1 MKTHTATQTIYKRFQ
16 QFIILGTVAILTVS
30 TATAMRNIRPYPP
43 QDAYE
48 QNILGRIYYEEQDYK
63 YAFYLWTKSAE
74 QGNADA
80 QYNLGVMYYHGQGVK
95 QDEKK
100 AFYLWTKSAEQGHA
114 DAQYN
119 LGIMYENG
127 DGVKKDLKQAFI
139 FYFKAS
145 RQGHTD
151 ARATLEYLKL
161 KIK

>member
-1 MKTHTATQTIYKRFQ
+1 MELWEYLSIFLEHT
-16 QFIILGTVAILTVS
+16 
-30 TATAMRNIRPYPP
+30 
-43 QDAYE
+43 
-48 QNILGRIYYEEQDYK
+48 
-63 YAFYLWTKSAE
+63 
-74 QGNADA
+74 
-80 QYNLGVMYYHGQGVK
+80 
-95 QDEKK
+95 
-100 AFYLWTKSAEQGHA
+100 

-145 RQGHTD
+145 EQGHTT